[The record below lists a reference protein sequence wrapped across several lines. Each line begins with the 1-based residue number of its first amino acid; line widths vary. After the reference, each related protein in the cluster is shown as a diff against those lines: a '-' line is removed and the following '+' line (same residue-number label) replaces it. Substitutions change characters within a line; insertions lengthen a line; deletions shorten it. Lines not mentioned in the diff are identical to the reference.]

1 MEKSSFNEEERDAAR
16 ALFGRSGVLQ
26 ATEAHHA
33 LQYVYL
39 FLTVVV
45 KEGQTVTEYAEK
57 AGVPQT
63 VMTRHLLEIGDR
75 SRDKE
80 KGLGLVTQ
88 KADMNDLRKHR
99 AYVTTLGKSTMNK
112 VINAALQRALQ
123 AEATTAQRYRPAS

>member
-1 MEKSSFNEEERDAAR
+1 M
-16 ALFGRSGVLQ
+16 
-26 ATEAHHA
+26 
-33 LQYVYL
+33 
-39 FLTVVV
+39 LTVVV
-45 KEGQTVTEYAEK
+45 KEGQTVTEYAET

-99 AYVTTLGKSTMNK
+99 AYVTILGKSTMNE
-112 VINAALQRALQ
+112 VINALYSVR
-123 AEATTAQRYRPAS
+123 RK

>member
-1 MEKSSFNEEERDAAR
+1 MP
-16 ALFGRSGVLQ
+16 
-26 ATEAHHA
+26 

-39 FLTVVV
+39 LLTVVV

-80 KGLGLVTQ
+80 KG
-88 KADMNDLRKHR
+88 
-99 AYVTTLGKSTMNK
+99 
-112 VINAALQRALQ
+112 
-123 AEATTAQRYRPAS
+123 

>member
-1 MEKSSFNEEERDAAR
+1 MP
-16 ALFGRSGVLQ
+16 
-26 ATEAHHA
+26 

-39 FLTVVV
+39 LLTVVV

-88 KADMNDLRKHR
+88 KADMNDLRKHS
-99 AYVTTLGKSTMNK
+99 LGQ
-112 VINAALQRALQ
+112 VHHEQGHQRALQRAPQ
-123 AEATTAQRYRPAS
+123 VMPKPQPPKDTG

>member
-1 MEKSSFNEEERDAAR
+1 MEPFR
-16 ALFGRSGVLQ
+16 ALRP
-26 ATEAHHA
+26 AMP

-39 FLTVVV
+39 LLTVVV

-112 VINAALQRALQ
+112 VINALYSVR
-123 AEATTAQRYRPAS
+123 RK

>member
-1 MEKSSFNEEERDAAR
+1 MEPFR
-16 ALFGRSGVLQ
+16 ALRP
-26 ATEAHHA
+26 AMP

-39 FLTVVV
+39 LLTVVV

-88 KADMNDLRKHR
+88 KADMNDLRKHS
-99 AYVTTLGKSTMNK
+99 LGQ
-112 VINAALQRALQ
+112 VHHEQGHQRALQRAPQ
-123 AEATTAQRYRPAS
+123 VMPKPQPPKDTG